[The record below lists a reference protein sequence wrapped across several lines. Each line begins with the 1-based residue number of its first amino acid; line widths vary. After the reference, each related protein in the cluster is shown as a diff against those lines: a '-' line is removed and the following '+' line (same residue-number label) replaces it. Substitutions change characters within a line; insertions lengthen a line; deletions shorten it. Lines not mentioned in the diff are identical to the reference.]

1 VSQAFHQ
8 HYFKYNGHIDPDH
21 VFGLFDNEYN
31 GASVPSDGHIF
42 EEEH

>member
-1 VSQAFHQ
+1 MSQAFHQ